1 MLFSRSFSSL
11 ISQCGKRRTNIIL
24 FHLKWGSTYFFF
36 FFLSYPK
43 LVNKMPLA
51 KTLNYSFCKRLL
63 NLAVFK
69 CSGRSVSDFSR
80 RSLNHKGLEWVTQMA
95 RVLMA
100 IFFKGDLFS
109 PLAFFC
115 PFHSEFFFIVFLP
128 CERDT
133 VSYFTRSNYWWHVM
147 LIEQR
152 TSQMG
157 HSKERT

>member
-1 MLFSRSFSSL
+1 MSLHAFTFIFFSYVTMR
-11 ISQCGKRRTNIIL
+11 GKKTEHHFIPFPFEMRFYL
-24 FHLKWGSTYFFF
+24 LHFFY
-36 FFLSYPK
+36 SK
-43 LVNKMPLA
+43 LVNKEPLA

-80 RSLNHKGLEWVTQMA
+80 RSLNHKGLEWVIQMA

-109 PLAFFC
+109 LLAFL
-115 PFHSEFFFIVFLP
+115 PFLSIFFIVFLP

-133 VSYFTRSNYWWHVM
+133 VSYFTRSNY
-147 LIEQR
+147 
-152 TSQMG
+152 
-157 HSKERT
+157 